1 MNTDPT
7 VSPTIVACLDRV
19 DGSLFRVGVTSHLL
33 EPAMIDPLHV
43 MLGVECGDWG
53 VCLYLT
59 VADAAR
65 LNGELGRL
73 LDDLAERG

>member
-1 MNTDPT
+1 MNTDRT
-7 VSPTIVACLDRV
+7 VSPSIVACLDRV
-19 DGSLFRVGVTSHLL
+19 DGSLLHVGVTSHLL
-33 EPAMIDPLHV
+33 EPAMIDPRHV

-73 LDDLAERG
+73 LADLAERG

>member
-1 MNTDPT
+1 MNTDRT
-7 VSPTIVACLDRV
+7 VSPSIAACLNGV
-19 DGSLFRVGVTSHLL
+19 DGSLFRVGVASHLVG
-33 EPAMIDPLHV
+33 PAMIDPLHV

-65 LNGELGRL
+65 LNGKLGRL
-73 LDDLAERG
+73 LADLAEHG